1 MTPLVFDIKRTSTTD
16 GPGIRTAVFFKG
28 CNLDCRWCHNPE
40 SKSPLP
46 QLGLLTEK
54 CVGCGVC
61 RKVCDHQNSC
71 AVCGKCADNC
81 PAEAR
86 KLYGREYTIDKL
98 YNIIAADRDYYLAT
112 GGGVT
117 FSGGECMLYPDFMAD
132 LAQLCQK
139 NRISIAIDT
148 AGNVPWSHFEKILP
162 FADCFLYDIK
172 ALDPDLH
179 KAGTGADNHRIL
191 ANLEKLIGT
200 GKQIII
206 RTPVIPGY
214 NDGDELERIKAY
226 CAERSLSH
234 ELLAYHSIGES
245 KKAALEAVKS
255 V

>member
-1 MTPLVFDIKRTSTTD
+1 MIPLVFDIKRTSTVD

-40 SKSPLP
+40 SKSPRA

-61 RKVCDHQNSC
+61 RTVCEHPESC
-71 AVCGKCADNC
+71 VICGKCTENC

-86 KLYGREYTIDKL
+86 KLYGREYTADEL
-98 YNIIAADRDYYLAT
+98 HGIILADRDYYLAT

-117 FSGGECMLYPDFMAD
+117 FSGGECMLYPDFMAE
-132 LAQLCQK
+132 LAKKCV
-139 NRISIAIDT
+139 NSGISVAIDT

-172 ALDPDLH
+172 ALDPALH
-179 KAGTGADNHRIL
+179 KAGTGADNRLIL
-191 ANLEKLIGT
+191 ENLEHLIQA
-200 GKQIII
+200 GKRIII

-214 NDGDELERIKAY
+214 NDGDELERIKVY
-226 CAERSLSH
+226 CAQRNLTH
-234 ELLAYHSIGES
+234 ELLPYHSIGES
-245 KKAALEAVKS
+245 KKAALAAMQNG
-255 V
+255 